1 MIGMPEASSLV
12 RHLPALSTPGII
24 VGLAG
29 GVLKHSVFLSAPGR
43 AATVGLALYVGGASV
58 PVWEKQV
65 SVPSGTL
72 VVEGIP
78 VTTTT
83 ASSTLVVTPLG
94 GGAVYAGREVTEKG
108 SRGPMLALAPILPQ
122 RTTAFVPTVVSQPGS
137 SVPGVSSR

>member
-1 MIGMPEASSLV
+1 MPT
-12 RHLPALSTPGII
+12 STPGR
-24 VGLAG
+24 LASLASCALALALAACSG
-29 GVLKHSVFLSAPGR
+29 DTALVLTLHTDSDAV
-43 AATVGLALYVGGASV
+43 ATATRLALYVGGASV

-65 SVPSGTL
+65 GVPSGTL

-122 RTTAFVPTVVSQPGS
+122 RTTALVPTVVSQPGS